1 METRTVA
8 SSWNQ
13 GNRVESKI
21 PLHAQGYSGSVKPY
35 SVAYEPVAE
44 AETHT
49 KIVGYLLWL
58 IGFTGAHRFY
68 YGKPLTGILW
78 FFTCGLCGVGWI
90 VDAFL
95 IPSMNDEANRNFRFG
110 PIDYSLTWL
119 LLIFTGI
126 WGFHRFAQGR
136 YVTGL
141 IFALTLG
148 CYGIGYV
155 YDLLTMNRQVDALN
169 RNYHLQS

>member
-1 METRTVA
+1 METWAVTNN
-8 SSWNQ
+8 WNQ

-21 PLHAQGYSGSVKPY
+21 PLHAQGDLGPVKP
-35 SVAYEPVAE
+35 SVVLSKPVAE

-68 YGKPLTGILW
+68 YGKPLTGVLW
-78 FFTCGLCGVGWI
+78 FFTGGLLGVGWI

-119 LLIFTGI
+119 LL
-126 WGFHRFAQGR
+126 
-136 YVTGL
+136 
-141 IFALTLG
+141 
-148 CYGIGYV
+148 C
-155 YDLLTMNRQVDALN
+155 LLYTSPSPRD
-169 RNYHLQS
+169 S